1 MTDHV
6 RGKLDG
12 IVRLLNDGRM
22 DDAESTCRG
31 YLNGDPDEINL
42 LGILGAMLIRKGDL
56 DEAEQHL
63 RRAIGI
69 EPGFAKP
76 HEDMGAIY
84 LARNDPH
91 AAISYFERARSLDSD
106 NSSATRGLGVAY
118 QRAGKNVEAQALR
131 QELMQATA
139 TPNLLGEA
147 NALRLRG
154 EPAQAEQLCDAILK
168 REPEN
173 TDALSILAAAA
184 SDDERYVIAEGYLRR
199 IVKLKIDDPDS
210 LFDLANFLGERGRYP
225 EAIEFLQSAV
235 ALAPDNPDVQL
246 HLGNM
251 YGIVGQT
258 ADALGAYENCLDI
271 RPDDPAALIG
281 RGHMLRITGFQ
292 DEANASYKR
301 SVEVSPEIGST
312 WWYLASLHRYSASD
326 EEVVTMQSQ
335 LESESLAPDSKIAF
349 HFALARAFEKRE
361 SFTAAWEQYVQGN
374 SLKRSIVKYDP
385 VKLEVDQNRI
395 KDVFNANF
403 LASVSAQTP
412 AAVTPIFVL
421 GMPRSGST
429 LIEQILGSHSS
440 LEGVGE
446 LPYVLMLTSSMIANK
461 PDNLH
466 YTEIMQQLSSHEI
479 TALGRSYLYHASTHC
494 ADETMFFTDKMP
506 ENFSHVGFIRS
517 ILPHAK
523 IIDARREPM
532 ATCVANYRQ
541 LFAQGKT
548 QTYDL
553 NELGEYYL
561 QYIDMMAH
569 WDAVLPGEVLRV
581 QYEEVVA
588 DLEGQVRRILDFC
601 GLPFEQGCVE
611 YHKSDRPVNTA
622 SSEQVREPIYTSAV
636 EFWRNFDPYL
646 EELREVLEPVL

>member
-1 MTDHV
+1 
-6 RGKLDG
+6 
-12 IVRLLNDGRM
+12 
-22 DDAESTCRG
+22 
-31 YLNGDPDEINL
+31 
-42 LGILGAMLIRKGDL
+42 
-56 DEAEQHL
+56 
-63 RRAIGI
+63 
-69 EPGFAKP
+69 
-76 HEDMGAIY
+76 
-84 LARNDPH
+84 
-91 AAISYFERARSLDSD
+91 
-106 NSSATRGLGVAY
+106 
-118 QRAGKNVEAQALR
+118 
-131 QELMQATA
+131 
-139 TPNLLGEA
+139 
-147 NALRLRG
+147 
-154 EPAQAEQLCDAILK
+154 
-168 REPEN
+168 
-173 TDALSILAAAA
+173 
-184 SDDERYVIAEGYLRR
+184 
-199 IVKLKIDDPDS
+199 
-210 LFDLANFLGERGRYP
+210 
-225 EAIEFLQSAV
+225 
-235 ALAPDNPDVQL
+235 
-246 HLGNM
+246 
-251 YGIVGQT
+251 
-258 ADALGAYENCLDI
+258 
-271 RPDDPAALIG
+271 
-281 RGHMLRITGFQ
+281 MLRITGFQ